1 MASTSEDGIVYVTAN
16 EAVEYLAPYLGGRYQ
31 ARTAIADAMHSGDL
45 ITTADTVWVLT
56 DADPTDDWVDVIKDA
71 EVWVT
76 NVELPADYWHGSYQW
91 PSETRHWRWKEGN
104 FLLDRSDTPM
114 DPFTG
119 DALGNVQFEQRE
131 IERLIGRPSRAGI
144 GGRKF
149 DKDKWAE
156 FWINIIYETSGKNL
170 EWDKFQSKNSL
181 KNFMLDTCNED
192 LFADSSVAYAVD
204 LAWER
209 LVQRAARDR
218 ETWGST

>member
-1 MASTSEDGIVYVTAN
+1 MASKSEGGIVYVTAN
-16 EAVEYLAPYLGGRYQ
+16 EAVEYLAPHLGGRYQ

-45 ITTADTVWVLT
+45 ITTADTVWVIT

-104 FLLDRSDTPM
+104 FLLNRSDTPM

-119 DALGNVQFEQRE
+119 DALGNVQFDQRE
-131 IERLIGRPSRAGI
+131 VELLIGRPSRAGI

-156 FWINIIYETSGKNL
+156 FWINIIYETSGKDF

-209 LVQRAARDR
+209 LVQQAARDR
-218 ETWGST
+218 KTWGST